1 MTRLYPL
8 ECSGLYLVLSEP
20 HVTCCAQN
28 FNVLL
33 SRHNPSTDKHA
44 HFLVQPRQVA
54 KERSTPVPMRKVCCG
69 LAAGFHRLTNFQANK
84 TPLLYNLMHLGA

>member
-1 MTRLYPL
+1 VQATLASDCVCRRVFRRDLCMTVPLYN
-8 ECSGLYLVLSEP
+8 VLGCVLPEP

-54 KERSTPVPMRKVCCG
+54 KERSMPVPMRKVRS
-69 LAAGFHRLTNFQANK
+69 RLE
-84 TPLLYNLMHLGA
+84 LLL